1 MKNAMVKGF
10 KAFTYIEV
18 LFALFIT
25 ILIFTILPTLFKTT
39 HFIETRLAT
48 QSNLDLEFFAVDLT
62 RDLLE
67 KNSRIIEN
75 NIRKNKIV
83 IKNND
88 KDIIYEY
95 KNNKIIKSVNGNG
108 NITILNNVK
117 SVEFKIIN
125 YKTLK
130 VNLNI
135 IEKRNFYERQL
146 YI

>member
-67 KNSRIIEN
+67 KKFSNY
-75 NIRKNKIV
+75 RK
-83 IKNND
+83 
-88 KDIIYEY
+88 
-95 KNNKIIKSVNGNG
+95 
-108 NITILNNVK
+108 
-117 SVEFKIIN
+117 
-125 YKTLK
+125 
-130 VNLNI
+130 
-135 IEKRNFYERQL
+135 
-146 YI
+146 

>member
-1 MKNAMVKGF
+1 
-10 KAFTYIEV
+10 
-18 LFALFIT
+18 
-25 ILIFTILPTLFKTT
+25 
-39 HFIETRLAT
+39 AT

-75 NIRKNKIV
+75 DIRKNKIV
-83 IKNND
+83 IKNKD
-88 KDIIYEY
+88 KDIVYEY

-125 YKTLK
+125 YETLK

>member
-1 MKNAMVKGF
+1 MKDAMVKRF
-10 KAFTYIEV
+10 KVFTYIEV

-25 ILIFTILPTLFKTT
+25 ILIFTILPVLFKTT

-48 QSNLDLEFFAVDLT
+48 QSNLDLEFFAVNLT

-75 NIRKNKIV
+75 DIRKNKIV
-83 IKNND
+83 IKN
-88 KDIIYEY
+88 KDRDIVYEY

-125 YKTLK
+125 YETLK

>member
-1 MKNAMVKGF
+1 M
-10 KAFTYIEV
+10 
-18 LFALFIT
+18 
-25 ILIFTILPTLFKTT
+25 
-39 HFIETRLAT
+39 
-48 QSNLDLEFFAVDLT
+48 
-62 RDLLE
+62 
-67 KNSRIIEN
+67 
-75 NIRKNKIV
+75 
-83 IKNND
+83 KNND